1 MKTVNTILALC
12 DYLYL
17 AIHLDNKT
25 KVFYFLGEFTDL
37 K

>member
-1 MKTVNTILALC
+1 MKTVNEILTLC

-17 AIHLDNKT
+17 AIHPDNKT
-25 KVFYFLGEFTDL
+25 RVFYFLGEFTDL